1 MNYFGFP
8 LTNKFRSKTPKG
20 FYDAVKGHTGLDV
33 AMPIGTPLSLPI
45 KGVVLKYRKQTEMG
59 NCLYVQEQN
68 GNIHV
73 LAHLSEAK
81 VREGDQVA
89 ENQVLAL
96 SGNTGGKSTA
106 PHVHYEIIAPRPEEG
121 LEMMTRELSP
131 YKGWNIDPAKF
142 LDSINTPHWSD
153 ESMNWLVNNKIIS
166 HARKPDETPSWGE
179 LAVILKN
186 LASLVGEDKKTL

>member
-8 LTNKFRSKTPKG
+8 LTNKFRSKTPRG
-20 FYDAVKGHTGLDV
+20 FYDAVKGHTGIDV

-45 KGVVLKYRKQTEMG
+45 KGVVVKYRKQTEMG
-59 NCLYVQEQN
+59 WCLYIQEPN

-81 VREGDQVA
+81 VREGDQVS

-96 SGNTGGKSTA
+96 SGNTGGKTTA
-106 PHVHYEIIAPRPEEG
+106 PHVHYEIIAPRPAEG

-131 YKGWNIDPAKF
+131 YKGWNISPEEFLQNIKPELTDLEWCKTYLPEADWSNIPLNLTTAFRALAKR
-142 LDSINTPHWSD
+142 TEW
-153 ESMNWLVNNKIIS
+153 
-166 HARKPDETPSWGE
+166 RK
-179 LAVILKN
+179 
-186 LASLVGEDKKTL
+186 